1 MIVYGLPV
9 VLEELFLFFCWFR
22 SYISFAQEV
31 FFYMKISWLPVS
43 SVSTDGE
50 LLQSLMEEISIKF
63 CQLCFTI
70 RLCISG
76 SHVNLVELLFFC
88 CLIFFKWLIKC

>member
-43 SVSTDGE
+43 SVSTDGRTFAVSDGGDINKVLST
-50 LLQSLMEEISIKF
+50 LLHYKIMYFWIPCKPCRI
-63 CQLCFTI
+63 TI
-70 RLCISG
+70 L
-76 SHVNLVELLFFC
+76 LLFNLFQVVN
-88 CLIFFKWLIKC
+88 